1 MFVSCSVVETAT
13 RRWSVRLHR
22 PPGCLCFPFSCSMAH
37 YLPITCTACD
47 CVCPAMHARCWT
59 ERFCNLCVLFLETHC
74 IQTFIQL
81 KGKKRENMNL
91 ATVQMCPDGQMTSE
105 RPCVLCGS
113 VDPWPSALTFI
124 WSSRLNRGFQADQ
137 QTETQTT
144 VLFLRLFWSADPNAI
159 VQCVAQS
166 EVSEGIKVRGV
177 QRNFWVR
184 FVLTSALRGFSFISW
199 K

>member
-1 MFVSCSVVETAT
+1 MSMFVSCSVVETAT

-22 PPGCLCFPFSCSMAH
+22 PPGCLCFPFSCSVAH

-47 CVCPAMHARCWT
+47 CVCVQPCMLAAGRNGSAISV
-59 ERFCNLCVLFLETHC
+59 FCFYKHC

-113 VDPWPSALTFI
+113 VDP
-124 WSSRLNRGFQADQ
+124 
-137 QTETQTT
+137 
-144 VLFLRLFWSADPNAI
+144 
-159 VQCVAQS
+159 
-166 EVSEGIKVRGV
+166 
-177 QRNFWVR
+177 
-184 FVLTSALRGFSFISW
+184 
-199 K
+199 